1 MLVNFEQLRPGL
13 LILAVLCAPLVATA
27 DSGTVTVYKTAT
39 CGCCQ
44 GWAKHMRDN
53 GFDVITRDV
62 ESTKLSR
69 VKSHY
74 RVPANLHSCH
84 TAIVDGYVIE
94 GHVPAGIVKRLITER
109 PAAIGVSAPGM
120 PAASPGMDIPS
131 GGPYDV
137 VIFETGGDSRLYE
150 RVE

>member
-1 MLVNFEQLRPGL
+1 MLGNLRNLMRIFLIAAGL
-13 LILAVLCAPLVATA
+13 YWPLGAAADTA
-27 DSGTVTVYKTAT
+27 TVTVYKTAS

-44 GWAKHMRDN
+44 GWVEHMRSN
-53 GFDVITRDV
+53 GFDVTTRNLQWS
-62 ESTKLSR
+62 ELSSVR
-69 VKSHY
+69 SHY

-84 TAIVDGYVIE
+84 TAVVDGYVVE
-94 GHVPAGIVKRLITER
+94 GHVPADLVSRLLSER
-109 PAAIGVSAPGM
+109 PEAIGISAPGM

-137 VIFETGGDSRLYE
+137 MIFEAGGGSRLYQ